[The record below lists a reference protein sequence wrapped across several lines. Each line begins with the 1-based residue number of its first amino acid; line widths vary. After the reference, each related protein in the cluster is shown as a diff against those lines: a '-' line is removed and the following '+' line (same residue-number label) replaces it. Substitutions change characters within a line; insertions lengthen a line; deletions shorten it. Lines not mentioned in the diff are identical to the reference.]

1 VLRRRLKLSQADE
14 NSITISR
21 AFDVPAD
28 ELFAVWT
35 DAALLEQ
42 WQADHVTFEAFE
54 GGHFRYESADVDT
67 PGHTHVVTGTLI
79 GFEQDRK
86 LVELW
91 HHEGDGEVPDSTLV
105 VTFRPLADERT
116 ELTLVEISDAHSD
129 PQSRIFSL
137 EAWDEALSEIA
148 ELLE

>member
-1 VLRRRLKLSQADE
+1 MSQADE
-14 NSITISR
+14 NSITIRR

-28 ELFAVWT
+28 ELFAAWT
-35 DAALLEQ
+35 DPALLEQ
-42 WQADHVTFEAFE
+42 WQADDVAFEAFE
-54 GGHFRYESADVDT
+54 GGRFRFESADVDT
-67 PGHTHVVTGTLI
+67 PGQVHVVSGTVL

-105 VTFRPLADERT
+105 VTFRPLSDERT

-137 EAWDEALSEIA
+137 EAWNDALTEIG